1 MATISQTLEAA
12 FSAAFLELKF
22 SANIPVLLAAATK
35 PEFGDFQVNGV
46 MAAAKI
52 AKINPRELA
61 QQVIDKVN
69 LTAIVEKLEIAGPG
83 FINITLSNKYLAQYV
98 LNLNSDNN
106 YGVGYLQHK
115 SQTVVVDLSSPNL
128 AKEMHVGHLRSTVI
142 GDALARMF
150 EYMGDR
156 VVRQNHVGDWGTQF
170 GMLLAYLEE
179 YTQEQNN
186 CSDNAKLI
194 DMQSIHFSVNDLE
207 KFYQSAKKRFDE
219 DPNFANRARQ
229 LVVKLQQKSSSVLT
243 LWQKFRE
250 ESLNHCQKVYDK
262 LKIKLSADNVR
273 GESFY
278 EAELPHIVEILQDKG
293 MVVESEGAK
302 CVFFTPEELSGK
314 EDTPFI
320 VQKKDGGYLYSTTD
334 LAAINYRVHDLHA
347 DRLIYVV
354 DARQAFH
361 FKQLFIVAKKAQFA
375 AWETDLE
382 HIMFGTMMNEGG
394 RPFKTRDGGTV
405 KLINLI
411 DEAIIKAKNIILKR
425 NPSWSSTEQDNLANI
440 LAIDAIKYADLAKNR
455 NSDYIFS
462 FDTMLAFEGNT
473 APYLLYAYTRIQSI
487 LRKAQESGIE
497 VVEPILVI
505 SEMIEHK
512 LALQLTKFAD
522 VLYVATKDCYPHY
535 ICQYLYDLAGLFM
548 QFYESC
554 SILSANSQQTIHSR
568 LYLADLTAKILKVGL
583 NDLLG
588 IEVIDGMRM

>member
-1 MATISQTLEAA
+1 MTTISQTLEAA
-12 FSAAFLELKF
+12 FRAAFLELKF
-22 SANIPVLLAAATK
+22 SANTPVLLADATK
-35 PEFGDFQVNGV
+35 PEFGDFQVNGI
-46 MAAAKI
+46 MGAAKI

-61 QQVIDKVN
+61 QQIISKVN
-69 LTAIVEKLEIAGPG
+69 LGPMVEKLEIAGPG
-83 FINITLSNKYLAQYV
+83 FINITLNNEYLAQYV
-98 LNLNSDNN
+98 LNLNSNNN
-106 YGVGYLQHK
+106 YGIDYLQHK

-150 EYMGDR
+150 EYMGDT
-156 VVRQNHVGDWGTQF
+156 VIRQNHVGDWGTQF
-170 GMLLAYLEE
+170 GMLLAYLEM
-179 YTQEQNN
+179 YTQEPHNF
-186 CSDNAKLI
+186 SDASNLI
-194 DMQSIHFSVNDLE
+194 DMKDAHFSVNDLE
-207 KFYQSAKKRFDE
+207 RFYQNAKKRFDE
-219 DPNFANRARQ
+219 DPSFADRARQ
-229 LVVKLQQKSSSVLT
+229 LVVKLQQKSSDVLT

-250 ESLNHCQKVYDK
+250 ESLNHCQKVYDQ
-262 LKIKLSADNVR
+262 LKVKLSVNNVC

-278 EAELPHIVEILQDKG
+278 EPYLPQIVDILQAKE
-293 MVVESEGAK
+293 VIIESEGAK
-302 CVFFTPEELSGK
+302 CVFFAPGELSGK

-334 LAAINYRVHDLHA
+334 LAAINYRVHNLHA
-347 DRLIYVV
+347 DRIIYVV

-361 FKQLFIVAKKAQFA
+361 FKQLFIVAKKAQLV
-375 AWETDLE
+375 TQNTKLE
-382 HIMFGTMMNEGG
+382 HVMFGTMMNEDG

-405 KLINLI
+405 KLINLV
-411 DEAIIKAKNIILKR
+411 DEAIIKAKNIVTKR
-425 NPSWSSTEQDNLANI
+425 NPNWSSAEQDNLAKI

-462 FDTMLAFEGNT
+462 FDSMLAFEGNT

-487 LRKAQESGIE
+487 LRKAQESEIE
-497 VVEPILVI
+497 VQPTLVI

-512 LALQLTKFAD
+512 LALHLTKFAD
-522 VLYVATKDCYPHY
+522 VLNIATNDCYPHY

-554 SILSANSQQTIHSR
+554 SILSADTRQKLHSR
-568 LYLADLTAKILKVGL
+568 LYLADLTAKILKLGL